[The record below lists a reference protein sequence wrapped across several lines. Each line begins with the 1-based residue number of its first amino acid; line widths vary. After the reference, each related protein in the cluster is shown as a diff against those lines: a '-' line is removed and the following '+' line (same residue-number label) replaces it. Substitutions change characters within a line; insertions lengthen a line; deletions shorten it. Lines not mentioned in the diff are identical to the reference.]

1 MIPGLPSVGGLELI
15 IILMIILLFFGAS
28 RLPQMGRSLG
38 HGIKEFRKGISGSS
52 KEDEKE
58 DNDEAQDRDKAQ
70 DRKEEEQ
77 PSLNG
82 AAARGEEVPHAEKED
97 GAETVRSTEQTKTS

>member
-15 IILMIILLFFGAS
+15 IILMILLLFFGAK

-38 HGIKEFRKGISGSS
+38 HGIKEFRKGVSGSAS
-52 KEDEKE
+52 GSTKEDDDQVQEE
-58 DNDEAQDRDKAQ
+58 
-70 DRKEEEQ
+70 DRKEEEK

-82 AAARGEEVPHAEKED
+82 VAARSEELSHAEKE
-97 GAETVRSTEQTKTS
+97 AEAQAATKTEQKKT

>member
-15 IILMIILLFFGAS
+15 IVLVIILLFFGAN

-52 KEDEKE
+52 KED
-58 DNDEAQDRDKAQ
+58 DDEARG
-70 DRKEEEQ
+70 RKEEEQKEEEQKEEQQ

-82 AAARGEEVPHAEKED
+82 AAARGEELPHAEKED
-97 GAETVRSTEQTKTS
+97 EAQTARSTEQTKT

>member
-15 IILMIILLFFGAS
+15 IILLIVLLFFGAS

-38 HGIKEFRKGISGSS
+38 HGIKEFRKGISGSAQE
-52 KEDEKE
+52 EDEV
-58 DNDEAQDRDKAQ
+58 R
-70 DRKEEEQ
+70 DRKEEEE

-82 AAARGEEVPHAEKED
+82 AAARKEGLSDAEKED
-97 GAETVRSTEQTKTS
+97 AEETARVASSTEQKKT